1 MINDPIVKGMMVM
14 VRRSLAGGQFAQQGD
29 LETCASVGFPL
40 ETVEWL
46 SLAIK
51 KCEGSMVRTWL
62 KVTALN
68 SKYAFFFTE
77 LCQVSIENWT

>member
-1 MINDPIVKGMMVM
+1 M

-77 LCQVSIENWT
+77 LLCLMQYIQACFHWLPGVH